1 MKIVTRATAIKNL
14 KKCVRQ
20 DLRALALKYGITTY
34 ETGKQN
40 KGWKGLV
47 LERLAGLQTNVSKAP
62 NGLSYELKSVAFH
75 FVKKELV
82 PKETMAITMINPAE
96 LKAHSFFE
104 SHCWAKLKAIVF
116 CAVRWNGKNSE
127 TAELIKVAS
136 LDFAEDDELIK
147 EIKADYDF
155 IREKL
160 IKHGFESLTGRGGK
174 WIQAR
179 TLSEN
184 DRRDYAEKMNRLTR
198 GLAIWIP
205 DEKVVKQIMGRLSNN
220 KSRLDIKQI
229 ILQIREDI
237 QKRKSEVLVYQKL
250 IKYFNNRF
258 VNELRTSVGMEIKDD
273 KRKLQEEFVQS
284 ILQEDFSYSRYG
296 YYDFPLGDFINSVYV
311 VDIVLIYSINTD

>member
-14 KKCVRQ
+14 KKYIGQ
-20 DLRALALKYGITTY
+20 DLRALALKHGITTY

-75 FVKKELV
+75 YVKNELV
-82 PKETMAITMINPAE
+82 PKETMAITMINPEE

-116 CAVRWNGKNSE
+116 CAVKWNGKNSE
-127 TAELIKVAS
+127 SGELLKVAS

-155 IREKL
+155 IRENL
-160 IKHGFESLTGRGGK
+160 MKHGFESLTGKDGK

-179 TLSEN
+179 TKGIGGVN
-184 DRRDYAEKMNRLTR
+184 PRTGKRRPITRAFYA
-198 GLAIWIP
+198 
-205 DEKVVKQIMGRLSNN
+205 
-220 KSRLDIKQI
+220 
-229 ILQIREDI
+229 
-237 QKRKSEVLVYQKL
+237 
-250 IKYFNNRF
+250 
-258 VNELRTSVGMEIKDD
+258 RTSLVKKIFETA
-273 KRKLQEEFVQS
+273 S
-284 ILQEDFSYSRYG
+284 
-296 YYDFPLGDFINSVYV
+296 
-311 VDIVLIYSINTD
+311 